1 MEESRDGPFAVRNS
15 SERLR
20 WGMLVLTPLD
30 ICLTRVTRSLCTES
44 SNRLP
49 LPLGTP
55 LVNRV
60 LVKWGTEVSLGEV
73 KVTFVAERVTVFLAL
88 GVEVVAE

>member
-1 MEESRDGPFAVRNS
+1 
-15 SERLR
+15 
-20 WGMLVLTPLD
+20 MLVLTPLD
-30 ICLTRVTRSLCTES
+30 ICLTRVTRLLCSES
-44 SNRLP
+44 SNCLP

-55 LVNRV
+55 LNRV
-60 LVKWGTEVSLGEV
+60 PVKWGTEVSLGEV